1 MNGLEKAIKKVG
13 TASNLAT
20 LLGIKPM
27 SVSRWKN
34 RYKGVVPHDRVY
46 GRNYRQPGWM
56 RLAELCHRDSDGRC
70 NR

>member
-1 MNGLEKAIKKVG
+1 MNGLEKAIKKAG

-34 RYKGVVPHDRVY
+34 RYKGIVPHDRVLT
-46 GRNYRQPGWM
+46 GQQKEPTNDQQINHNQRAG
-56 RLAELCHRDSDGRC
+56 D
-70 NR
+70 